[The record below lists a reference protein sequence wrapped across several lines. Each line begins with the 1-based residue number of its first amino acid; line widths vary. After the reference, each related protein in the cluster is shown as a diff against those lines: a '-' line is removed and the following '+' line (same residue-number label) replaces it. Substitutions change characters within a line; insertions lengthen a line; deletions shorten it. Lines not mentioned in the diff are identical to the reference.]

1 MDKNQVAIYVGMN
14 WLVVLCYLAAI
25 IANAFGII
33 FKNEKA
39 ERRSFWPVGLGFAIH
54 SLAIVYWWRI
64 AGHGPYMTPSEV
76 LSSNAWCALV
86 MFFILRR
93 FFPPIRPASIVVFP
107 AVFLMVALGNIYN
120 PGIRTLPP
128 TYGTIWLVIHILL
141 YKISLGT
148 MIVAMGLSVLYLRK
162 SRPNPSSWL
171 KRLPDLDNID
181 LYVYR
186 FAGFGFVFWGI
197 GMLAGSIWAYKSW
210 GRFWGWDPVEI
221 WSLIC
226 WLAFGV
232 YLHLRRFFRMKGR
245 VAAWFFMFCFSIAL
259 LVYFVTSHMGSSIH
273 SEYFK

>member
-197 GMLAGSIWAYKSW
+197 GTFFLSSSLGMGLLLSTLMRNQFNAAQAALNAAFLPALMLSGFIY
-210 GRFWGWDPVEI
+210 EI
-221 WSLIC
+221 RSMP
-226 WLAFGV
+226 A
-232 YLHLRRFFRMKGR
+232 
-245 VAAWFFMFCFSIAL
+245 
-259 LVYFVTSHMGSSIH
+259 
-273 SEYFK
+273 